1 MLPLMASILSPREKR
16 ILQLRYGLID
26 GHERPV
32 DQVARRFGVTTT
44 RIEQLETAAKEKLR
58 ALDPDADWREHLR

>member
-1 MLPLMASILSPREKR
+1 MASILTPREKR

-32 DQVARRFGVTTT
+32 EQVARRFGVTPA
-44 RIEQLETAAKEKLR
+44 RIQQLETAAKDKLR
-58 ALDPDADWREHLR
+58 ALEPDADWREHLR